1 MIMSKQRRLKWP
13 LKEKTIE
20 PFSFANLSPSSISS
34 LYLKPAAVFRC
45 DIFFTL
51 NASRSSVVQKV
62 LSPEETFAL
71 QMIWLILS
79 SYSVCKIY
87 FLPQTTWGL
96 HNSAAVNCFPSWLN
110 FVAEDTQRC
119 KLFALFVE
127 FSNVPKF
134 VVYPLF
140 FGHKANCLNLTS
152 WGHLQSQTTSFV
164 IVK

>member
-1 MIMSKQRRLKWP
+1 MSKQRRMKWP
-13 LKEKTIE
+13 LKEKKTTE
-20 PFSFANLSPSSISS
+20 PFSFANLSPSNISS

-45 DIFFTL
+45 DIFVTL

-79 SYSVCKIY
+79 LYSVCKIY

-96 HNSAAVNCFPSWLN
+96 HDSAAVNCFPSWSN
-110 FVAEDTQRC
+110 FVAEETQRC
-119 KLFALFVE
+119 KLFPLFVKY
-127 FSNVPKF
+127 SDVRKC
-134 VVYPLF
+134 VVHPLF
-140 FGHKANCLNLTS
+140 FGHKANCLNLKL
-152 WGHLQSQTTSFV
+152 WGHLQSQTTSFF